1 MKAFIFDLDGTLIDS
16 LDDLADAVNLMLGQH
31 GYPLQPREVFP
42 QYIGDGVHKL
52 VERALPESAR
62 DAETIAVCTA
72 DYQRHYEATWN
83 VKTKPYHGILETLT
97 ALRESGMKLAVL
109 SNKPHRFTLLC
120 CEHFFAEGTFDMV
133 LGQRSNVPRKPDP
146 AGVIEIAETLG
157 LTVTDCCYIGDSGID
172 METATRAGMLAVGV
186 RWGFRDEEE
195 LLAHGA
201 QVLVNSP
208 EELIQ
213 LVAR

>member
-16 LDDLADAVNLMLGQH
+16 LDDLADAVNLMLGQN

-62 DAETIAVCTA
+62 NAETIAACTA

-146 AGVIEIAETLG
+146 AGVIEIAE
-157 LTVTDCCYIGDSGID
+157 GID

-201 QVLVNSP
+201 QILVSSP
-208 EELIQ
+208 EELIPA
-213 LVAR
+213 VTR